1 MDIVD
6 TNRCSKST
14 SSYCIPTQG
23 RRIQIKDAVH
33 IVQIPSSTYHYH
45 VCQSEKDDS
54 NRLLKQEMYDGEPL
68 MTYEDFKKKIES
80 YIDYYND
87 NRIKTK
93 LAGLR
98 PNSISN
104 LNQLIK
110 K

>member
-1 MDIVD
+1 
-6 TNRCSKST
+6 
-14 SSYCIPTQG
+14 
-23 RRIQIKDAVH
+23 
-33 IVQIPSSTYHYH
+33 
-45 VCQSEKDDS
+45 
-54 NRLLKQEMYDGEPL
+54 MYDGEPL